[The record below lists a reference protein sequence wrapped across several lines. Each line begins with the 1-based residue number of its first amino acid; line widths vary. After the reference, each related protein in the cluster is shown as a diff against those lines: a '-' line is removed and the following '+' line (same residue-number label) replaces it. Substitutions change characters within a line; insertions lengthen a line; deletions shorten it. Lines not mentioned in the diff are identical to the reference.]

1 MSQDA
6 QKTLDAILQGVAA
19 GSQQFAPGS
28 RYYGVPTTTVTLPDG
43 RVVAC
48 LARRMVPAPERFA
61 LLKEHVVGQGD
72 RIDNIAAKHLNDP
85 LQWWRIADANRAQ
98 RPQQLTDTLGR
109 RLRISLP
116 EGVPAATGK
125 V

>member
-6 QKTLDAILQGVAA
+6 QKALDAILQSAAA
-19 GSQQFAPGS
+19 GPQQFAPGS
-28 RYYGVPTTTVTLPDG
+28 RYYAVPTTTATLPDG

-98 RPQQLTDTLGR
+98 RPRELTDTLGR
-109 RLRISLP
+109 RLRITLP
-116 EGVPAATGK
+116 EGVPLGTGK